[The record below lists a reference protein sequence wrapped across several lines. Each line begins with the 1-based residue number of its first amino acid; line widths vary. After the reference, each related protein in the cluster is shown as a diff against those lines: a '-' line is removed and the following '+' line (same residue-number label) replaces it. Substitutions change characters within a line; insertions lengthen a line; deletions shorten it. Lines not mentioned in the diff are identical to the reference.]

1 MGFHWIRSR
10 GWSVSLQ
17 SLNRAHQ
24 DLTWEASNQKGATA
38 ASQLVARLAHVVRLV
53 LRPRF
58 RNPKILSVLICL
70 HLEMCH
76 VSFSALLVI
85 APNFLR
91 VNPNSPDGSH
101 CLIRAAATN
110 DQRYEGMGEN
120 KVCWASPGPDG
131 FCLVFGRMSISLFQG
146 PCSLASPL
154 PAWKRLKPFTQP
166 CSWVQ
171 RFPRLSPR
179 RQNPWFTWNGTAAK
193 FDKVWLGVKDICE
206 SVAATWFRMVS
217 QHAPMAC
224 GDNNLWNHIWFQP
237 RKTCDS
243 RPLRQTKWLKGNSKS
258 LKVCSA

>member
-1 MGFHWIRSR
+1 MGFHW
-10 GWSVSLQ
+10 VSLQ

-53 LRPRF
+53 LRTRF

-110 DQRYEGMGEN
+110 D
-120 KVCWASPGPDG
+120 
-131 FCLVFGRMSISLFQG
+131 
-146 PCSLASPL
+146 
-154 PAWKRLKPFTQP
+154 
-166 CSWVQ
+166 
-171 RFPRLSPR
+171 
-179 RQNPWFTWNGTAAK
+179 
-193 FDKVWLGVKDICE
+193 
-206 SVAATWFRMVS
+206 
-217 QHAPMAC
+217 
-224 GDNNLWNHIWFQP
+224 
-237 RKTCDS
+237 
-243 RPLRQTKWLKGNSKS
+243 
-258 LKVCSA
+258 